1 MVKNLSLSAGGYLC
15 LALAMALLLAGC
27 APAAAPTPTAARV
40 PVKLAMG
47 FIPNV
52 QFTPVYVAHSRGY
65 FAEEGIDLTFDY
77 GMETD
82 LLKLLAAGERQ
93 FVIGSGDQ
101 VALARGN
108 GLPVRY
114 IANWYR
120 RFPVCVVALASS
132 GIDQPADLVG
142 RTVGTPVLEG
152 ASYIG
157 WRAFTNGV
165 GIAPDKVNLQVIG
178 YTQAASL
185 TEKRVD
191 AAICYAMNEPVQLRT
206 AGSDVRVF
214 YLDEYANLPSN
225 GLITNEQTI
234 KDQPELVQGMV
245 RAFLRGLRD
254 TIADP
259 DAAFA
264 ITKQIVPEVGGENE
278 ALQRAVLAECVNF
291 WQGEQLGRS
300 DAASWRAVVD
310 LLREVKLLNADVDPE
325 SLYTNRFVDGAGTS
339 RAPAEPAAWRPSLL
353 VLGPVGK

>member
-1 MVKNLSLSAGGYLC
+1 MG
-15 LALAMALLLAGC
+15 LALALALVLAGC
-27 APAAAPTPTAARV
+27 TPTAAPTPTPGRV
-40 PVKLAMG
+40 PVRLAMG
-47 FIPNV
+47 YIPNV
-52 QFTPVYVAHSRGY
+52 QFAPVYVAYSRGY
-65 FAEEGIDLTFDY
+65 FAQEGIDLTFDY

-114 IANWYR
+114 VLNWYR

-132 GIDQPADLVG
+132 GIEKPADLVG

-157 WRAFTNGV
+157 WRAFVNAA
-165 GIAPDKVNLQVIG
+165 GIPADRVNLQVIG

-206 AGSDVRVF
+206 AGQDVRVF
-214 YLDEYANLPSN
+214 YFDQYANLPSN
-225 GLITNEQTI
+225 GLITNEDTI
-234 KDQPELVQGMV
+234 QRHPELVQGMV
-245 RAFLRGLRD
+245 RAFLHGLRD

-264 ITKQIVPEVGGENE
+264 ITRQMVPEVGGQNE
-278 ALQRAVLAECVNF
+278 ALQRAVLAECIRF
-291 WQGEQLGRS
+291 WQGEPLGQS
-300 DAASWRAVVD
+300 DPASWRAVVD
-310 LLREVKLLNADVDPE
+310 LLRQVRLLNVDVDPE
-325 SLYTNRFVDGAGTS
+325 TLYTNRFVEA
-339 RAPAEPAAWRPSLL
+339 
-353 VLGPVGK
+353 K

>member
-1 MVKNLSLSAGGYLC
+1 MGLVLAVA
-15 LALAMALLLAGC
+15 LALAGC
-27 APAAAPTPTAARV
+27 RPAAAPTPTPGRV

-47 FIPNV
+47 YIPNV
-52 QFTPVYVAHSRGY
+52 QFTPIYVAYSRGY
-65 FAEEGIDLTFDY
+65 FAQEGIDLTFDY

-114 IANWYR
+114 ILNWYR

-132 GIDQPADLVG
+132 GIEKPAELVG

-157 WRAFTNGV
+157 WRAFADAA
-165 GIAPDKVNLQVIG
+165 GIPADKVNLQVIG
-178 YTQAASL
+178 YTQVASL

-206 AGSDVRVF
+206 AGRDIRVF

-225 GLITNEQTI
+225 GLITNDETLERR
-234 KDQPELVQGMV
+234 PELVQGMV

-264 ITKQIVPEVGGENE
+264 ITKQMVPEVGGQNE
-278 ALQRAVLAECVNF
+278 ALQRAVLAECIRF
-291 WQGEQLGRS
+291 WQGEPLGRS
-300 DAASWRAVVD
+300 DPASWRAVVG
-310 LLREVKLLNADVDPE
+310 LLRQAGLLGVDVDPE
-325 SLYTNRFVDGAGTS
+325 ALYTNRFVEGQ
-339 RAPAEPAAWRPSLL
+339 
-353 VLGPVGK
+353 

>member
-1 MVKNLSLSAGGYLC
+1 MG
-15 LALAMALLLAGC
+15 LALALALLVAGC
-27 APAAAPTPTAARV
+27 RPAAAPTPGRV

-47 FIPNV
+47 YIPNV
-52 QFTPVYVAHSRGY
+52 QFAPVYVAYNRGY
-65 FAEEGIDLTFDY
+65 FAQEGIDLSFDY

-114 IANWYR
+114 VLNWYR

-132 GIDQPADLVG
+132 GIEKPADLVG

-157 WRAFTNGV
+157 WRAFLNAA
-165 GIAPDKVNLQVIG
+165 GIAPEQVNLQVIG

-206 AGSDVRVF
+206 AGKEVRVF
-214 YLDEYANLPSN
+214 YFDQYANLPSN
-225 GLITNEQTI
+225 GLITNEDTI
-234 KDQPELVQGMV
+234 QRRPALVQGMV

-264 ITKQIVPEVGGENE
+264 ITKQVVPEVGGQNE
-278 ALQRAVLAECVNF
+278 ALQRAVLAECIRF
-291 WQGEQLGRS
+291 WQGEPLGQS
-300 DAASWRAVVD
+300 DPASWRAVVD
-310 LLREVKLLNADVDPE
+310 LLRQVKLLNVDVDPE
-325 SLYTNRFVDGAGTS
+325 TLYTNRFV
-339 RAPAEPAAWRPSLL
+339 E
-353 VLGPVGK
+353 GK

>member
-1 MVKNLSLSAGGYLC
+1 MSGSVRIV
-15 LALAMALLLAGC
+15 LALALLLGLAGC
-27 APAAAPTPTAARV
+27 APAAAPAPTPTAGPV

-52 QFTPVYVAHSRGY
+52 QFTPFYVAYTRGY
-65 FAEEGIDLTFDY
+65 FADEGIDLTFDY

-108 GLPVRY
+108 GLPVVY
-114 IANWYR
+114 VMNWYR
-120 RFPVCVVALASS
+120 RFPVCVVALAES
-132 GIDQPADLVG
+132 GIEQPADLVG

-157 WRAFTNGV
+157 WRAFAQAAGLPADGV
-165 GIAPDKVNLQVIG
+165 TLQVIG

-191 AAICYAMNEPVQLRT
+191 AAICYAMNEPVQLRE
-206 AGSDVRVF
+206 AGHDLSVF

-225 GLITNEQTI
+225 GLITNEQMLQE
-234 KDQPELVQGMV
+234 QPELVQGMV
-245 RAFLRGLRD
+245 RAFLRGLAD

-259 DAAFA
+259 DAAFD
-264 ITKQIVPEVGGENE
+264 ITKEMVPEMGGQNE
-278 ALQRAVLAECVNF
+278 PLQRAVLSECIRF

-300 DAASWRAVVD
+300 DPASWQTVVE
-310 LLREVKLLNADVDPE
+310 LLGELGLLNAEVDPE
-325 SLYTNRFVDGAGTS
+325 SLYTNRFVEGQ
-339 RAPAEPAAWRPSLL
+339 
-353 VLGPVGK
+353 

>member
-1 MVKNLSLSAGGYLC
+1 MG
-15 LALAMALLLAGC
+15 LALALALVLAGC
-27 APAAAPTPTAARV
+27 TPAAPTPTPGRV
-40 PVKLAMG
+40 PVRLAMG
-47 FIPNV
+47 YIPNV
-52 QFTPVYVAHSRGY
+52 QFAPVYVAYSRGY
-65 FAEEGIDLTFDY
+65 FAQEGIDLTFDY

-114 IANWYR
+114 VLNWYR

-132 GIDQPADLVG
+132 GIEKPADLVG

-157 WRAFTNGV
+157 WRAFVNAA
-165 GIAPDKVNLQVIG
+165 GIPADRVNLQVIG

-206 AGSDVRVF
+206 AGQDVRVF
-214 YLDEYANLPSN
+214 YFDQYANLPSN
-225 GLITNEQTI
+225 GLITNEDTI
-234 KDQPELVQGMV
+234 QRHPELVQGMV
-245 RAFLRGLRD
+245 RAFLHGLRD

-264 ITKQIVPEVGGENE
+264 ITRQMVPEVGGQNE
-278 ALQRAVLAECVNF
+278 ALQRAVLAECIRF
-291 WQGEQLGRS
+291 WQGEPLGQS
-300 DAASWRAVVD
+300 DPASWRAVVD
-310 LLREVKLLNADVDPE
+310 LLRQVRLLNVDVDPE
-325 SLYTNRFVDGAGTS
+325 TLYTNRFVEA
-339 RAPAEPAAWRPSLL
+339 
-353 VLGPVGK
+353 K

>member
-1 MVKNLSLSAGGYLC
+1 MSRSVRIV
-15 LALAMALLLAGC
+15 LALAVLLGLAGC
-27 APAAAPTPTAARV
+27 APATAPAPTATAGLV

-52 QFTPVYVAHSRGY
+52 QFTPLYVAYTRGY

-82 LLKLLAAGERQ
+82 LLKLLGAGERQ

-114 IANWYR
+114 VLNWYR
-120 RFPVCVVALASS
+120 RFPVCVVALKSS
-132 GIDQPADLVG
+132 GIEQPADLVG

-157 WRAFTNGV
+157 WRAYADAV
-165 GIAPDKVNLQVIG
+165 GIPAEEVNLQVIG

-185 TEKRVD
+185 TEQRVD
-191 AAICYAMNEPVQLRT
+191 AAICYAMNEPVQLRE
-206 AGSDVRVF
+206 AGHEVQVL
-214 YLDEYANLPSN
+214 YLDEYAHLPSN
-225 GLITNEQTI
+225 GLITNEETI
-234 KDQPELVQGMV
+234 EKHPELVQGMV
-245 RAFLRGLRD
+245 RAFLRGLKD

-264 ITKQIVPEVGGENE
+264 ITKEIVPEMGGENE
-278 ALQRAVLAECVNF
+278 PLQRAVLAECVRF
-291 WQGEQLGRS
+291 WQGEPLGQS
-300 DAASWRAVVD
+300 DPASWQAVTD
-310 LLREVKLLNADVDPE
+310 LLLRLGLLSGKVDPE
-325 SLYTNRFVDGAGTS
+325 TMYTNRFVT
-339 RAPAEPAAWRPSLL
+339 EP
-353 VLGPVGK
+353 

>member
-1 MVKNLSLSAGGYLC
+1 M
-15 LALAMALLLAGC
+15 LAAALLLAGC
-27 APAAAPTPTAARV
+27 RPAAVPTPTPGRV

-47 FIPNV
+47 YIPNV
-52 QFTPVYVAHSRGY
+52 QFTPIYVAYSRGY
-65 FAEEGIDLTFDY
+65 FAQEGIDLTFDY

-114 IANWYR
+114 VLNWYR

-132 GIDQPADLVG
+132 GIEKPADLVG

-157 WRAFTNGV
+157 WRAFANAA
-165 GIAPDKVNLQVIG
+165 GIPADKVNLQVIG
-178 YTQAASL
+178 YTQVASL

-206 AGSDVRVF
+206 AGRDIRVL

-225 GLITNEQTI
+225 GLITNDETMERR
-234 KDQPELVQGMV
+234 PELVHGMV

-264 ITKQIVPEVGGENE
+264 IAKEMVPEVGGQNE
-278 ALQRAVLAECVNF
+278 ALQRAVLAECIRF
-291 WQGEQLGRS
+291 WQGEPLGRS
-300 DAASWRAVVD
+300 DPASWRAVVD
-310 LLREVKLLNADVDPE
+310 VLRQARLLGTDVDPE
-325 SLYTNRFVDGAGTS
+325 ALYTNRFVEGQ
-339 RAPAEPAAWRPSLL
+339 
-353 VLGPVGK
+353 